1 MLKLAL
7 ALAVI
12 STSAFSQTNQELN
25 SKIESLASEIQS
37 LKSKDSNSQSK
48 LSIGGYGEI
57 VYSKSEE
64 GEDNTVG
71 SEPKF
76 DNKRFILYVGYE
88 FSKEWKL
95 VSEIEVEHANEIYM
109 EQAYLEHA
117 LTDSMDLRIGTLLI
131 PMGHLNLLHEPTT
144 FLSVQRT
151 QVETR
156 IIPSTWR
163 ENGAGIYGKSGKFDY
178 HLYYVTGLVA
188 TTGSKN
194 IDASGIRNGR
204 QKASKANAHKG
215 AFVARL
221 DYTPKSNI
229 NFGASAYSGKLNATT
244 SDVAHNVYDLH
255 YSGSYGAWQ
264 TRALWTQLTLS
275 NVEDLNNEISSNV
288 AEKMSGY
295 YLEVGYDIN
304 HGKSEKK
311 IIPFIRYEALNT
323 HEQVATGTTKDKS
336 QEELHQTFGITY
348 MPLANIAL
356 KADYTITTNED
367 KSGQNSW
374 NLGVGWNF

>member
-1 MLKLAL
+1 MLKLVL
-7 ALAVI
+7 ALVVI
-12 STSAFSQTNQELN
+12 STSTFAQSNKELN
-25 SKIESLASEIQS
+25 QKINILAQEIESL
-37 LKSKDSNSQSK
+37 KSNTSSVSDK

-64 GEDNTVG
+64 GEKDTVG

-88 FSKEWKL
+88 FSKQWKL

-144 FLSVQRT
+144 FLGVQRSQT
-151 QVETR
+151 ETR

-163 ENGAGIYGKSGKFDY
+163 ENGIGIYGEKSKLKY

-188 TTGSKN
+188 TTGSKDV
-194 IDASGIRNGR
+194 DASGVRNGR
-204 QKASKANAHKG
+204 QKASKSNAHKG
-215 AFVARL
+215 AFVGRL
-221 DYTPKSNI
+221 DYSPKSNI
-229 NFGASAYSGKLNATT
+229 TFGTSVYSGKLNETT
-244 SDVAHNVYDLH
+244 SDVAHTVYDLH
-255 YSGSYGAWQ
+255 YQGTFGALH
-264 TRALWTQLTLS
+264 TRALWTELELT
-275 NVEDLNNEISSNV
+275 NVQDLNTEISSDV
-288 AEKMSGY
+288 AEKMKGY
-295 YLEVGYDIN
+295 YFEIGYDIN
-304 HGKSEKK
+304 HGRSEKK
-311 IIPFIRYEALNT
+311 FVPFIRYEAINT
-323 HEQVATGTTKDKS
+323 QARTTGTEDKS
-336 QEELHQTFGITY
+336 QDQVHQTVGVVY

-356 KADYTITTNED
+356 KADYTITTNE
-367 KSGQNSW
+367 KETGTNSW